1 MAFEDM
7 LIELSKPLNNKYLIN
22 QLLVVVVDQP
32 RVFHVHISTQLIQ
45 ILLLAVHR
53 VLVVLVVLSLN
64 PLAQLVV
71 VIKQSPV
78 VFVVH
83 SVIVL
88 VVIIKH
94 VEVEIIK

>member
-64 PLAQLVV
+64 PPAQLVL

>member
-1 MAFEDM
+1 
-7 LIELSKPLNNKYLIN
+7 
-22 QLLVVVVDQP
+22 
-32 RVFHVHISTQLIQ
+32 
-45 ILLLAVHR
+45 
-53 VLVVLVVLSLN
+53 
-64 PLAQLVV
+64 
-71 VIKQSPV
+71 V